1 MEFSG
6 TGSIGIDVS
15 MWISAGNKD
24 YQLMTAQLRF
34 SPSQE
39 HQCLNITILDDTIL
53 ESEEDFQVSLM
64 TVMERVTLDPDTTTI
79 TVADDDGKQII
90 SGCVTTLARSYWA

>member
-1 MEFSG
+1 M
-6 TGSIGIDVS
+6 S

-24 YQLMTAQLRF
+24 YQLTTVQLRF

-39 HQCLNITILDDTIL
+39 YQCLNIAILDDTIL
-53 ESEEDFQVSLM
+53 ESEEDFQATLN
-64 TVMERVTLDPDTTTI
+64 TVMERVILDPDTATI

-90 SGCVTTLARSYWA
+90 SDSATILPSSYWAYMSFVE